1 MKILSNSLELIKE
14 LKKKHYLGFV
24 PTMGSIHK
32 GHEYLIKRSKKECKK
47 TIVSIFINPTQFNN
61 INDLKKY
68 PKNIKKDLRILRKL
82 KVDFVFMPKVNDIY
96 RLKRKKRILL
106 KKKDII
112 LCAKYRKGHFN
123 GVLDVMDRLT
133 KLINPNKIFMGEK
146 DYQQFYLVKKFI
158 EKRYLAKLIM
168 CKTIRNKYNVAYSSR
183 NLHLT
188 KNLMNIASMIV
199 YELKKIIKNIPSQI
213 KTNKFLRNKS
223 KYLQKKY
230 NVKIEY
236 LELRNK
242 YNLKQSSKYKNSKL
256 FIAFYLNKVRLI
268 DNL

>member
-1 MKILSNSLELIKE
+1 
-14 LKKKHYLGFV
+14 
-24 PTMGSIHK
+24 
-32 GHEYLIKRSKKECKK
+32 
-47 TIVSIFINPTQFNN
+47 
-61 INDLKKY
+61 
-68 PKNIKKDLRILRKL
+68 
-82 KVDFVFMPKVNDIY
+82 
-96 RLKRKKRILL
+96 
-106 KKKDII
+106 
-112 LCAKYRKGHFN
+112 
-123 GVLDVMDRLT
+123 MDRLT

-199 YELKKIIKNIPSQI
+199 YELKKIIKNIPSRI

-268 DNL
+268 DNF